1 MINAQNNM
9 LNFFLNVD
17 YINLF
22 AEKDIIYEV

>member
-1 MINAQNNM
+1 MHINNNM
-9 LNFFLNVD
+9 LNFFLNID